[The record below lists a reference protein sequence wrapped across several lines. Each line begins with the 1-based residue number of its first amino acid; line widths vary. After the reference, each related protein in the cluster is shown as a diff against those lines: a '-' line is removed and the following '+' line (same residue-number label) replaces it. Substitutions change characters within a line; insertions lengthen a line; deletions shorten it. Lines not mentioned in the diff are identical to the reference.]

1 MSSPVLTPLELPKSG
16 TKVLVITAHP
26 DDVDFGAGGTV
37 ATLTKLGVEV
47 TYCITTD
54 GHQGG
59 EDASISREEMRKIR
73 RVEQSAAGKILGVNT
88 IHYLGKDDG
97 SIMPSLSLREEFVRV
112 IRMAK
117 PDILITQSPE
127 RNWARMPASHPD
139 HMAVGEVAVQ
149 AVYPDARNQFA
160 FPHLLKEGLEP
171 WNVPKIWVMSH
182 HSPTRFLDVTEN
194 IELKFQALESHKSQT
209 AHVTDLRERVTG
221 WMTMASKAANLPEGR
236 FAEMFFEVNA

>member
-1 MSSPVLTPLELPKSG
+1 MTSPVLTPLELPKSCS
-16 TKVLVITAHP
+16 KVLVITAHP
-26 DDVDFGAGGTV
+26 DDVDFGAAGTI

-59 EDASISREEMRKIR
+59 EDASISRDEMRKIR
-73 RVEQSAAGKILGVNT
+73 RIEQSAAGQVLGVNN
-88 IHYLGKDDG
+88 IFYLGKDDG
-97 SIMPSLSLREEFVRV
+97 SIMPSLELREEFVRI
-112 IRMAK
+112 IRMTK

-139 HMAVGEVAVQ
+139 HLAVGEVAIQ

-171 WNVPKIWVMSH
+171 WNVAKIWVMAH
-182 HSPTRFLDVTEN
+182 PSPTKYLDVTEN
-194 IELKFQALESHKSQT
+194 VELKFKALQSHKSQT
-209 AHVTDLRERVTG
+209 EHMTDLKERVTS
-221 WMTMASKAANLPEGR
+221 WMTMASSAANLPEGR
-236 FAEMFFEVNA
+236 FAEMFFEVDA

>member
-1 MSSPVLTPLELPKSG
+1 MNSPVLTPLEFPKPGS
-16 TKVLVITAHP
+16 KVLVITAHP
-26 DDVDFGAGGTV
+26 DDVDFGAAGTIALLV
-37 ATLTKLGVEV
+37 ESGVEV

-59 EDASISREEMRKIR
+59 EDASISRDEMRKIR
-73 RVEQSAAGKILGVNT
+73 RKEQSNAAKVLGVKEV
-88 IHYLGKDDG
+88 IYLGKDDG
-97 SIMPSLSLREEFVRV
+97 SIVPTLSLREEFVKV
-112 IRMAK
+112 IRKVK
-117 PDILITQSPE
+117 PDVLITQSPE

-139 HMAVGEVAVQ
+139 HMAVGETAIQ

-182 HSPTRFLDVTEN
+182 HSPTKYLDITEN

-209 AHVTDLRERVTG
+209 AHVEDLRERVTG
-221 WMTMASKAANLPEGR
+221 WMTMASKAEIGR
-236 FAEMFFEVNA
+236 AHV

>member
-16 TKVLVITAHP
+16 SKVLVITAHP

-59 EDASISREEMRKIR
+59 EDESISREEMRKIR

-97 SIMPSLSLREEFVRV
+97 SIVPSLSLREEFVRP
-112 IRMAK
+112 R
-117 PDILITQSPE
+117 
-127 RNWARMPASHPD
+127 SH
-139 HMAVGEVAVQ
+139 G
-149 AVYPDARNQFA
+149 
-160 FPHLLKEGLEP
+160 
-171 WNVPKIWVMSH
+171 
-182 HSPTRFLDVTEN
+182 
-194 IELKFQALESHKSQT
+194 
-209 AHVTDLRERVTG
+209 G
-221 WMTMASKAANLPEGR
+221 W
-236 FAEMFFEVNA
+236 